1 MPDFIKVAE
10 IFYFI
15 FGAFTVAGGIM
26 GFVKARSRASLI
38 AGGISGALLIVAGW
52 LVATQ
57 PGSPAGLILGV
68 VVSAALTGRF
78 LPIFVTKKAIFPAG
92 IMAVLSVAGI
102 VLTILAWYKK

>member
-1 MPDFIKVAE
+1 MPDFIKVAK

-38 AGGISGALLIVAGW
+38 AGGISGVLLIVAGL
-52 LVATQ
+52 LVTAW
-57 PGSPAGLILGV
+57 PGKPDGLILGV

-92 IMAVLSVAGI
+92 VMAVLSIAGI